1 MFKKLA
7 KKVVLVEEDELKAL
21 LWATAYGFFIMF
33 SYYIM
38 RPVRDEI
45 SAADRGNLQILWTA
59 VFFAML
65 VAVPAYSWVASRLR
79 RGVFVPLV
87 NRFFIACL
95 VGFYLLLVTL
105 PESTHIWIDRTFYIW
120 LSVFSLFVVAVMWGF
135 IADCFTNEQGK
146 RLFGFIAVGSS
157 LGGLAGSTLTA
168 SVAEVVPVFALLL
181 MACVPL
187 EGASWAAK
195 ILDRDFAEKEEGTL
209 AATQPLPGDALSGIK
224 LIFRSPYLTGIA
236 FFFLLMTFSSTIL
249 YFQQSFLVG
258 ENIQDSGAR
267 TVLFARMDMAV
278 NLLTIFFQVY
288 LSARIMKWLS
298 VGIGLA
304 VIPAAVFLGFTTLGV
319 YPTLWVLIV
328 VQVLYRAGR
337 YGITRPAREVLYT
350 VVSREEK
357 YKSKAFIDAAVYRGG
372 DLVSGWIYAG
382 LAWIGLSIGAISLVA
397 APFAA
402 IWAILGLKLGT
413 MQEERRENGWEGKP
427 QEVVATQTLQVSGGD
442 S

>member
-1 MFKKLA
+1 MLNKLV
-7 KKVVLVEEDELKAL
+7 KKVVDARDDELKAL
-21 LWATAYGFFIMF
+21 LWATAYGFFIML

-45 SAADRGNLQILWTA
+45 SAADRGNLQILWTV

-87 NRFFIACL
+87 NRFFMACL
-95 VGFYLLLVTL
+95 VGFWLALYAL
-105 PESTHIWIDRTFYIW
+105 PEASRIWIDRVFYVW

-135 IADCFTNEQGK
+135 INDCFTNDQGK

-157 LGGLAGSTLTA
+157 LGALAGSTVTA
-168 SVAEVVPVFALLL
+168 TLAELVPVFVLLL
-181 MACVPL
+181 IACVPL
-187 EGASWAAK
+187 EAASWAARV
-195 ILDRDFAEKEEGTL
+195 LDRDFGGEDDGSL
-209 AATQPLPGDALSGIK
+209 ASLQPLPGDALSGIK

-236 FFFLLMTFSSTIL
+236 IFFLLMTFSSTIL

-258 ENIQDSGAR
+258 ESIQDQAAR

-278 NLLTIFFQVY
+278 NVLTIFFQVY
-288 LSARIMKWLS
+288 LSARIMKWFS
-298 VGIGLA
+298 VGVGLA
-304 VIPAAVFLGFTTLGV
+304 VIPAAVFVGFSTLGV

-382 LAWIGLSIGAISLVA
+382 LSAVGLSIGAISLVA
-397 APFAA
+397 APLAA
-402 IWAILGLKLGT
+402 IWAVLGLRLGSR
-413 MQEERRENGWEGKP
+413 QEDR
-427 QEVVATQTLQVSGGD
+427 VAAEEALSPTPAST
-442 S
+442 